1 MGLEVQSLSL
11 TSTVWLKPLEGDVF
25 LLFFC
30 PCPLPLYPDSCLPK
44 VCSGVRPS
52 RPFSTCP
59 RRRGYLLCGGFGVR
73 RAVPWCHHGSQS
85 FIRWPYFSHSWFDRL
100 QVRIAVRKRRTPP
113 LARCQLAVLRALLQK
128 GTCWTSSAHSR
139 LRDLCESCGQ
149 AAEKCCSCVQLAGLT
164 LSLRAA
170 LCATP
175 LSPLPPRV
183 RRTHAKGQD
192 LWKGVSGVTSAVAD
206 DDVFGLC
213 RLVFC
218 FPDFTSLQQ
227 CLIAREIDHIENP
240 KYHSL
245 NTRLNAPS
253 LLLSCTYS
261 NMWLVLHKGGYNL
274 QVVPYYGFFF
284 NFLKIILCLAVLG
297 LRCCSGFSLVA
308 ASGGSSLAAVH
319 RLLVVASLT
328 AEQGP

>member
-1 MGLEVQSLSL
+1 MWTRRSRASPSLPLSGLNPWRETCFCSSSVPALFRCIQTLAYQRSAQESGPLALSPPAL
-11 TSTVWLKPLEGDVF
+11 GDVV
-25 LLFFC
+25 
-30 PCPLPLYPDSCLPK
+30 S
-44 VCSGVRPS
+44 
-52 RPFSTCP
+52 
-59 RRRGYLLCGGFGVR
+59 LLCGGFGVR

-85 FIRWPYFSHSWFDRL
+85 FIHWPYFSHSWFDRL

-113 LARCQLAVLRALLQK
+113 PVRCQLAVLRALLQK
-128 GTCWTSSAHSR
+128 GTCWTSSPHSR

-149 AAEKCCSCVQLAGLT
+149 AAEKCCSCVPLARLP

-170 LCATP
+170 LCAAP
-175 LSPLPPRV
+175 LSPHPPRV

-192 LWKGVSGVTSAVAD
+192 PWKAVSGVTSAVAD
-206 DDVFGLC
+206 DDVFGLY

-218 FPDFTSLQQ
+218 FLDFTSLQR

-274 QVVPYYGFFF
+274 QVVPCYGFFF
-284 NFLKIILCLAVLG
+284 
-297 LRCCSGFSLVA
+297 
-308 ASGGSSLAAVH
+308 
-319 RLLVVASLT
+319 
-328 AEQGP
+328 